1 MDKPVTIIREE
12 LRATITNAVNN
23 SNLPAFVVADMFEK
37 FLVELKRLEQQQYND
52 DFRRYQQSQEERERD
67 SEAEE

>member
-12 LRATITNAVNN
+12 LRVTITNAVNN

-52 DFRRYQQSQEERERD
+52 DFQRYQQSQEERERD
-67 SEAEE
+67 SEADK

>member
-12 LRATITNAVNN
+12 LRQAITQAVND

-37 FLVELKRLEQQQYND
+37 FLAELKQLERQQYQSDLEAYN
-52 DFRRYQQSQEERERD
+52 QSQEEV
-67 SEAEE
+67 SE